1 MEVFRALE
9 GLASGSRPVTLALGM
24 FDGVHLGHRAVL
36 LWTKGEADLAGS
48 RAGALTFDP
57 HPQRIIAPP
66 PEPVLLTTV
75 EERLDLFAA
84 LGMDLAVVLRF
95 DQAFRQTPAEE
106 WVSELGEAARA
117 GVVSSEHYTFGRDRT
132 GTIDTLRAGGA
143 RLGFAVTIV
152 PPVHVASTLVSSTLI
167 RRLVRRGAMEEAARF
182 LGRRYALRGRVV
194 EGERRGRT
202 LGFPTANL
210 EIHPDKILPGKG
222 IFAGWARGETHLL
235 PAAISVGVRPTFG
248 LGALLVEAHLLDFAG
263 DLYGQELEL
272 VFAARMRDE
281 LAFHS
286 IADLV
291 AQMGRD
297 VALVREVLAG
307 TPSMLE

>member
-9 GLASGSRPVTLALGM
+9 GLVASSPLATLALGM

-36 LWTKGEADLAGS
+36 LRTKAEADQAGS
-48 RAGALTFDP
+48 RAGVLTFDP

-66 PEPVLLTTV
+66 PEPILLTTV
-75 EERLDLFAA
+75 EERLELFAG
-84 LGMDLAVVLRF
+84 LGMDLAVVLHF
-95 DQAFRQTPAEE
+95 DQAFRETPAEE
-106 WVSELGEAARA
+106 WVAVLGEAARA
-117 GVVSSEHYTFGRDRT
+117 GVVSSAHYSFGRDRA
-132 GTIDTLRAGGA
+132 GSVETLRAGGA

-167 RRLVRRGAMEEAARF
+167 RRLVRRGAMEEAAHF

-210 EIHPDKILPGKG
+210 EVHPDKILPAKG
-222 IFAGWARGETHLL
+222 IYAGWAREETDLQ

-248 LGALLVEAHLLDFAG
+248 LGALLVEAHLLDFSG

-272 VFAARMRDE
+272 VFAARLRDE